1 MKNQQGLLVL
11 PALILTLLVIGGG
24 LLMAGIQ
31 SVGLLPLFGDP
42 EFSLAAYEGL
52 FTSELARSLGL
63 SLVLASATTV
73 LSLAIGFWAAVVIL
87 ASRVGRRLLAP
98 LAAGTIP
105 ISHLV
110 GAAAVGLLLADS
122 GLLARIFGAE
132 PGTWP
137 QLVAGP
143 WWVATIV
150 EFTWK
155 ESAFVAL
162 VVSAALSM
170 RSQQFAE
177 AASLLGA
184 SRGQRLRHLTLP
196 FATPA
201 LIASA
206 AIIFTFTLGSYEVP
220 WLLGRTAP
228 EPLPVL
234 AYRLFT
240 DTDLTARPA
249 ALAVSLLTVVVALG
263 VAAVAASALAR
274 RAES

>member
-1 MKNQQGLLVL
+1 
-11 PALILTLLVIGGG
+11 
-24 LLMAGIQ
+24 MAGIQ
-31 SVGLLPLFGDP
+31 SVGFLPLFGES

-52 FTSELARSLGL
+52 FTSEVARSLVL
-63 SLVLASATTV
+63 SLMLASVSTV
-73 LSLAIGFWAAVVIL
+73 LSLVIGFWAAVAIL

-137 QLVAGP
+137 QFVASP
-143 WWVATIV
+143 WWTATIV

-177 AASLLGA
+177 AAAVLGA
-184 SRGQRLRHLTLP
+184 SRRQRLRHLTLP
-196 FATPA
+196 FAAPA

-249 ALAVSLLTVVVALG
+249 ALTVSLVTVVVALSI
-263 VAAVAASALAR
+263 AAVAASALAR
-274 RAES
+274 RVES